1 MSDSNILVD
10 LYIHH
15 LKVERG
21 LSKNTIESY
30 SRDIANFIDFISE
43 LGLSLEKVSPQTI
56 ADYLTHL
63 SVSGRS
69 RRSQARALSSLRGL
83 FRNLREERH
92 ISVDPTEDID
102 APKQHLSLPVVLTL
116 NEIERLL
123 AAPDLKKPAG
133 VRDMAMLHT
142 MYAAGLRVSELTTL
156 RMGDIVDLDGGVLAV
171 TGKGDKRRI
180 VPIGEWAVFTIKRY
194 LEDVRPL
201 WARPG
206 EGVVFLTN
214 RRKAMTRQGF
224 WRIIKKYALKAEIT
238 KDISPHKLR
247 HSFATHLLQGGADL
261 RSVQAMLGHVDISTT
276 QIYTHVTTE
285 HIVETHRRC
294 HPRG

>member
-43 LGLSLEKVSPQTI
+43 LGLSLEEVLPQTI
-56 ADYLTHL
+56 ADHLTHL
-63 SVSGRS
+63 SRNGRS

-92 ISVDPTEDID
+92 ISTDPTEDID
-102 APKQHLSLPVVLTL
+102 APKQHLALPVVLTL
-116 NEIERLL
+116 DETERLL
-123 AAPDLKKPAG
+123 SAPDLRKPGG

-142 MYAAGLRVSELTTL
+142 MYAAGLRVSELTNL
-156 RMGDIVDLDGGVLAV
+156 RMGDIVDLEGGVLAV

-180 VPIGEWAVFTIKRY
+180 VPIGEWAVFAIKRY

-201 WARPG
+201 WAGPG

-224 WRIIKKYALKAEIT
+224 WRIIKKYTLIAEIA